1 MATRP
6 HQPPHGH
13 RSTDDGFL
21 PARPGPSSAVPLP
34 PDPASLP
41 HWSKAPAGSR
51 PSPLRRHKGKPPP
64 PLPVLLYPRGRHR
77 HPAASSSVSPP
88 ALRLSS
94 LPSPAMASAGGSS
107 GVVGKPRLLS
117 HPLRFALNISPT
129 CRRRRLVSDRTPIG
143 IGCGGRSNPREL
155 ATGSFYSVRR
165 ADLFVMSAVAA
176 CSPKSQNL
184 LFPKGS
190 AEPSVHNSVP
200 VRPPR

>member
-1 MATRP
+1 MASVSRARKNRFPAHLQRVAPPLSRTSQKPPQAIASWP
-6 HQPPHGH
+6 HKGKPLLPLPVP
-13 RSTDDGFL
+13 L
-21 PARPGPSSAVPLP
+21 PARP
-34 PDPASLP
+34 
-41 HWSKAPAGSR
+41 
-51 PSPLRRHKGKPPP
+51 PPP
-64 PLPVLLYPRGRHR
+64 PRRVLERLP
-77 HPAASSSVSPP
+77 
-88 ALRLSS
+88 S

-190 AEPSVHNSVP
+190 AEPSVHKSVP

>member
-21 PARPGPSSAVPLP
+21 PARPGPAHLQRVAPPLSRTSQKP
-34 PDPASLP
+34 PQAIASWP
-41 HWSKAPAGSR
+41 
-51 PSPLRRHKGKPPP
+51 HKGKPLL
-64 PLPVLLYPRGRHR
+64 PLPVPLPARPPPPPRR
-77 HPAASSSVSPP
+77 V
-88 ALRLSS
+88 LERLPS

-143 IGCGGRSNPREL
+143 SGCGGRSDPVEL
-155 ATGSFYSVRR
+155 ATGSLYSVRR
-165 ADLFVMSAVAA
+165 ADLFVISAVAAA
-176 CSPKSQNL
+176 CSPKSQIFSFQRVQLN
-184 LFPKGS
+184 PQSTSPSPS
-190 AEPSVHNSVP
+190 A
-200 VRPPR
+200 RRARRF